1 MKGLVITVCF
11 AILAAIFGAAGALL
25 LPDRAVGF
33 AVGAGFFFG
42 SVSATIRGRMG
53 E

>member
-42 SVSATIRGRMG
+42 NVSAVIAGVRGK
-53 E
+53 